1 MNDLRFTLLSDGSS
15 DKALLPILSWVLRA
29 CGVRR
34 AIQPEWADLR
44 RLRKPPGGLP
54 CRIQVALD
62 LYPCDLL
69 FVHRDAET
77 TPHRERVSEILTAV
91 RDAAATIGILPP
103 AVCVVPVRMMEAW
116 LLVDEVAI
124 RSAAGNPR
132 GRQPLRLPRLE
143 SLEQQPDPKSM
154 LHKVLREASGLS
166 GRRRG
171 GIRVGKAVHRVAEL
185 AGDFTPLRTL
195 PAFAALEEEVERI
208 VTVSNWKEP

>member
-15 DKALLPILSWVLRA
+15 GKALLPILSWVLRA
-29 CGVRR
+29 HGVHR

-44 RLRKPPGGLP
+44 RLKRPPGVLP
-54 CRIQVALD
+54 RRIRVALD
-62 LYPCDLL
+62 LFPCDLL

-77 TPHRERVSEILTAV
+77 TPHRERVSEIRSAV
-91 RDAAATIGILPP
+91 REAAATIETVPP

-116 LLVDEVAI
+116 LLFDEVAI
-124 RSAAGNPR
+124 RAAAGNPR

-143 SLEQQPDPKSM
+143 SLEQLPDPKGK
-154 LHKVLREASGLS
+154 LHEVLREASGLS

-195 PAFAALEEEVERI
+195 PAFVALEEEVGQI
-208 VTVSNWKEP
+208 ATDSNWKQP